1 MIYLYNVFQRY
12 LFILLFNIILILH
25 TSLFNNYIIV
35 IIIVLQDLRDYII
48 IMMNITFLLIHILFV
63 LLNKSFSSIIHVIK
77 MLK

>member
-1 MIYLYNVFQRY
+1 
-12 LFILLFNIILILH
+12 LH

-48 IMMNITFLLIHILFV
+48 IMMNIIFLLIHILSV
-63 LLNKSFSSIIHVIK
+63 LLNKSFSPIIHVIK